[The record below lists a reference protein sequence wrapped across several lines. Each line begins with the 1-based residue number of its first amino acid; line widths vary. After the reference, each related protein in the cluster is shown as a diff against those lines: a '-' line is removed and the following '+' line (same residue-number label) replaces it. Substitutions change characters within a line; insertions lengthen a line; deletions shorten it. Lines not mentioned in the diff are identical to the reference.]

1 MASSIMAMN
10 RNNAGYIQLIGH
22 RRIPLLFAV
31 LFPVLMGFLGCDSE
45 NAPDCFQQTGRISRV
60 EVSVPNFDKITVFEH
75 ITLVMQQGGTQKVEI
90 ETGENLRNE
99 VRAKVEGAR
108 LLLTDSNDCN
118 FVRDYGTTVVYVTSP
133 NIT

>member
-1 MASSIMAMN
+1 MAMN
-10 RNNAGYIQLIGH
+10 RKNTGSIHLKGN
-22 RRIPLLFAV
+22 RRAPLLFAV

-99 VRAKVEGAR
+99 VRAKVEGGR